1 MMLTIWGR
9 GTSINVQKLLWGCV
23 ELGIAYDRHDVGGT
37 FGGTDTT
44 EYRLLNPN
52 GLVPTIEDSGI
63 VLWESNVILRY
74 LATKQGGALFPQ
86 DLLRRFDIER
96 WMEWQTTTLWPA
108 LRPAFTALIRTA
120 KEKRDGSLVTSAEE
134 ASGRLFRILDQQLES
149 RSYIAGDSFTIA
161 DIACGVTARR
171 WYELDIARP
180 NLPSVRRWYDELS
193 QRPGFRQHIAI
204 PLS

>member
-1 MMLTIWGR
+1 MLTIWGR
-9 GTSINVQKLLWGCV
+9 STSINVQKVLWACV
-23 ELGIAYDRHDVGGT
+23 ELSLPFTRHDIGGT
-37 FGGTDTT
+37 FGGTDTDR
-44 EYRLLNPN
+44 YRLLNPN
-52 GLVPTIEDSGI
+52 GLVPTIEDNGL
-63 VLWESNVILRY
+63 VLWESNVIVRY
-74 LATKQGGALFPQ
+74 LATKQGAAIFPQ
-86 DLLRRFDIER
+86 DLLKRFDIER

-108 LRPAFTALIRTA
+108 LRPAFIALIRTS
-120 KEKRDGSLVTSAEE
+120 KEKRDETSIARAEDDTR
-134 ASGRLFRILDQQLES
+134 RLFTILDQQLQS